1 MRRKKKPSQPVKL
14 VLIIAVLIPL
24 ILYVALTSIGR
35 REFNMPHRLALE
47 VMGPV
52 QGTFAKSMSLVSGI
66 WRHYISLTK
75 VAVDNERLRREINKY
90 RQKNAE
96 FREAAALNGQLQKLL
111 DLDKRLKLPTV
122 TARIIGRDPSLW
134 FKTLTIDKGSTS
146 GISAGMAAVTP
157 NGVAGQVINTSPHY
171 AKIMAAT
178 DPNSAIDAIIQDNR
192 LQGIIKGDGQNYRLR
207 YVLKNSQVTVNDT
220 IITSGLGGVFPKGLV
235 IGTVSNVLR
244 ARRGMFLQIKVK
256 PSVNLHH
263 LEYLTIILRGK
274 PTR

>member
-35 REFNMPHRLALE
+35 QEFNMPHRLALE

-52 QGTFAKSMSLVSGI
+52 QGTFTKSMSFVSSI
-66 WRHYISLTK
+66 WRHYISLTE
-75 VAVDNERLRREINKY
+75 VAVDNDRLRREIDKY

-122 TARIIGRDPSLW
+122 TARIVGRDPSLW
-134 FKTLTIDKGSTS
+134 FKTLIIDKGSTS

-157 NGVAGQVINTSPHY
+157 DGVAGQVINTSPHY

-178 DPNSAIDAIIQDNR
+178 DPNSAIDAIVQNNR
-192 LQGIIKGDGQNYRLR
+192 LQGIIKGDGRNYRLR
-207 YVLKNSQVTVNDT
+207 YVLKNSVVKINDT
-220 IITSGLGGVFPKGLV
+220 IITSGMGGVFPKGLV
-235 IGTVSNVLR
+235 IGTVSNFLR

-256 PSVNLHH
+256 PSVNFHH
-263 LEYLTIILRGK
+263 LEYLTIILHGK
-274 PTR
+274 PTL

>member
-1 MRRKKKPSQPVKL
+1 MRRKKKPSQPIKL

-52 QGTFAKSMSLVSGI
+52 QGTFAKSMSFVSGI
-66 WRHYISLTK
+66 WQHYISLTK
-75 VAVDNERLRREINKY
+75 VAVDNDRLRREIDKY

-122 TARIIGRDPSLW
+122 TARIVGRDPSLW

-157 NGVAGQVINTSPHY
+157 DGVAGQVINTSPHY

-178 DPNSAIDAIIQDNR
+178 DPNSAIDAIVQDNR

-207 YVLKNSQVTVNDT
+207 YVLKNSLVKVNDT

-256 PSVNLHH
+256 PSINLHH

-274 PTR
+274 PTL